1 MRPDGP
7 KKIVWISEIE
17 NKMEEFEVGEDSL
30 RWAIC

>member
-1 MRPDGP
+1 MD
-7 KKIVWISEIE
+7 KKKLSEFQKIE